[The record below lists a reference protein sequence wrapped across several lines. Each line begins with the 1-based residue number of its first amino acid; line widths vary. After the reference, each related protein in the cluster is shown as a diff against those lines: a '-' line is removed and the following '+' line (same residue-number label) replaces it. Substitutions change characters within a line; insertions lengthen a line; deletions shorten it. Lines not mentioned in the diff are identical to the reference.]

1 MDNVPKIDRLNVK
14 EAEASLL
21 THYKSTKEAGFN
33 EKAKSKARKAW
44 YLQNI
49 KRKQK
54 RGEVL
59 SSQEKNWMMTRPS
72 AFVIKRKE
80 FVHTA
85 WLLGMRKAS
94 QSLEDQ
100 IGASENHTQYCKCS
114 KCQES
119 KARRLSV

>member
-1 MDNVPKIDRLNVK
+1 M
-14 EAEASLL
+14 
-21 THYKSTKEAGFN
+21 
-33 EKAKSKARKAW
+33 
-44 YLQNI
+44 
-49 KRKQK
+49 RKQSQK
-54 RGEVL
+54 LAKPGICRTSKESKSSEEVL

-100 IGASENHTQYCKCS
+100 IG
-114 KCQES
+114 
-119 KARRLSV
+119 VF